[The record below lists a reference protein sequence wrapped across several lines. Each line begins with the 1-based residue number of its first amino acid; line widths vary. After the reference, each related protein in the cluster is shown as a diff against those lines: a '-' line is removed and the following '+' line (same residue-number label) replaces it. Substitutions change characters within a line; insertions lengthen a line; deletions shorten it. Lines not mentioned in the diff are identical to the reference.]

1 MEMRLHLVQN
11 IHPLHLTEKCVRILM
26 KSNLSEENFGK
37 KCIYQACN
45 KITKKAKKQEKTLL
59 TNCVKDSQYFCN
71 VFKLKSSL
79 LINMWYKCFTN

>member
-26 KSNLSEENFGK
+26 KSNLSEKNFGK
-37 KCIYQACN
+37 KMHLPSMQQNY
-45 KITKKAKKQEKTLL
+45 KKSKKKQEKTLL

-79 LINMWYKCFTN
+79 LINM